1 MRCQVADEDTKTAT
15 SWLCEKNSSGTWSCV
30 EIKPL
35 KEDSL
40 PPGLKDALNEANFA
54 ELQTNTTGVNDTNI
68 FDRLNDL
75 TVMNEETI
83 DSDENGDEESIDS
96 DENGD
101 ENGDRP
107 TINPEN

>member
-1 MRCQVADEDTKTAT
+1 MQEFIVFRILFVVAQEVTTTCQPIGKTKNQVRCSGNGHGYYTAT
-15 SWLCEKNSSGTWSCV
+15 SWLCEKNSGGTWSCV

-68 FDRLNDL
+68 FDSLNDL
-75 TVMNEETI
+75 
-83 DSDENGDEESIDS
+83 
-96 DENGD
+96 
-101 ENGDRP
+101 P
-107 TINPEN
+107 L